1 MFKAAQSTWETKS
14 DFISKSPAE
23 IKKGIVVEVYSD
35 RGTCDVRTLDIRSS
49 FYGDIPYATGYLGP
63 DGNGMDICPEVG
75 SYCYFIATDSAS
87 MNPKDARYT
96 QATIFC
102 FMSPRSDNT
111 SLGTRSQISPGDIR
125 MTAGS
130 GEVLLRNNGD
140 MYLFSGP
147 SIGTAFL
154 STRALMQTIAP
165 SYVLNTMGGSIKWI
179 TNSDIQGGP
188 TDFTAVI
195 KKSATDEQGYVTI
208 SAGDANNGTFSV
220 SVQDTGS
227 NDSTNIFD
235 LRVFTDSQPTTLFAG
250 NGLEISTGT
259 GPLSLNGR
267 VIVEQTSLNINLGN
281 ASVLLENDEASK
293 MTINAD
299 EIVIN
304 TSKPLVINMDGE
316 EIVRLEKDT
325 LKKLVTEFLIP
336 WIKTHTHANAPVDA
350 AQLQALELLIQNEKL
365 ITKSKLS

>member
-23 IKKGIVVEVYSD
+23 IKKGVVVEVYSN
-35 RGTCDVRTLDIRSS
+35 RGTCDVKTLDVRGSV
-49 FYGDIPYATGYLGP
+49 YQDIPYATGYLGP

-75 SYCYFIATDSAS
+75 SYCYFIATDSGS
-87 MNPKDARYT
+87 MDSGDAKYT

-102 FMSPRSDNT
+102 FMSPRSENT
-111 SLGTRSQISPGDIR
+111 SLGTRSEISPGDIR
-125 MTAGS
+125 MSAGS

-147 SIGTAFL
+147 AIGTAFL
-154 STRALMQTIAP
+154 STRALMQTMAP
-165 SYVLNTMGGSIKWI
+165 SYVLNTMGGSVKWI
-179 TNSDIQGGP
+179 TNSDIEGGP

-195 KKSATDEQGYVTI
+195 KKSSSDERGYVTV

-220 SVQDTGS
+220 SVQDTGD

-235 LRVFTDSQPTTLFAG
+235 LRVFTDSQPTALFAG
-250 NGLEISTGT
+250 NGIELSTGT

-267 VIVEQTSLNINLGN
+267 VIIEQTSLNMNLGN

-299 EIVIN
+299 EIIIN

-316 EIVRLEKDT
+316 EVVRLEKDT

-336 WIKTHTHANAPVDA
+336 WIKTHTHGGAPVDNP
-350 AQLQALELLIQNEKL
+350 QLQALDLLIQNEK
-365 ITKSKLS
+365 ITTKSKLS

>member
-1 MFKAAQSTWETKS
+1 MFKAAKSTWESKS

-35 RGTCDVRTLDIRSS
+35 RGTCDVQTIDLRSS
-49 FYGDIPYATGYLGP
+49 LYEDIPYATGYLGP

-87 MNPKDARYT
+87 MDPNDAKYT

-102 FMSPRSDNT
+102 FMSPKSQKA
-111 SLGTRSQISPGDIR
+111 SLGTRSEISPGDIR
-125 MTAGS
+125 MSAGS

-140 MYLFSGP
+140 VYLFSGP
-147 SIGTAFL
+147 AIGTAFL
-154 STRALMQTIAP
+154 STMALMKTMAP
-165 SYVLNTMGGSIKWI
+165 SYSLNTMGGSIKWA
-179 TNSDIQGGP
+179 TSADIEGGP
-188 TDFTAVI
+188 VDFTALI
-195 KKSATDEQGYVTI
+195 KKSATDEFGYVTI

-227 NDSTNIFD
+227 ADSTNIFD
-235 LRVFTDSQPTTLFAG
+235 FRVFTDGQPTTLFASD
-250 NGLEISTGT
+250 GLQVSTGVS
-259 GPLSLNGR
+259 PLSLNDR
-267 VIVEQTSLNINLGN
+267 LLINQTSLNMNIGN

-316 EIVRLEKDT
+316 EVVRLEKDT

-336 WIKTHTHANAPVDA
+336 WVKTHTHGGVPIDQP
-350 AQLQALELLIQNEKL
+350 QLQALELLIQNEKL
-365 ITKSKLS
+365 TTKSKLS

>member
-1 MFKAAQSTWETKS
+1 MFKASQPTWETGS
-14 DFISKSPAE
+14 NFISRSPAE
-23 IKKGIVVEVYSD
+23 IKKGIVVEVYAD

-75 SYCYFIATDSAS
+75 SYCYFISTDSAS
-87 MNPKDARYT
+87 MDPKDAKYT

-102 FMSPRSDNT
+102 FMSPRSDNV

-147 SIGTAFL
+147 AIGTAFL
-154 STRALMQTIAP
+154 STRALIQTMAP
-165 SYVLNTMGGSIKWI
+165 SYVLNTMGGSVKWI
-179 TNSDIQGGP
+179 TNSDIEGGP

-208 SAGDANNGTFSV
+208 SAGEANNGTFSI
-220 SVQDTGS
+220 SVNDSGS
-227 NDSTNIFD
+227 NDATTLFD
-235 LRVFTDSQPTTLFAG
+235 LRVFVDSQPTTLFAS
-250 NGLEISTGT
+250 NGLEMSTGT
-259 GPLSLNGR
+259 GLLSLNGR
-267 VIVEQTSLNINLGN
+267 IVIDQTSLNMNLGN

-299 EIVIN
+299 EIIIN
-304 TSKPLVINMDGE
+304 TSKSLVINMDGE
-316 EIVRLEKDT
+316 EVVRLEKDT

-336 WIKTHTHANAPVDA
+336 WIKTHTHAGTPVDDL
-350 AQLQALELLIQNEKL
+350 QLQALDLLIQNEKL